1 MENSYHYFKHFPDER
16 NIANLPWMIAL
27 SRRKAG
33 LPSSIDNVARTTC
46 TNRTSY
52 KLKSIDREGRSS
64 SETEAWNKVLDHG
77 EIQARVRAVQMH
89 LNCIT
94 TLKALPITY
103 SCCEQRPFPAAAV
116 VPQGYH
122 TDEYERE
129 WIYEQALP
137 CVWLV
142 GIILQMMKKPAHSK
156 SQLGT
161 S

>member
-129 WIYEQALP
+129 WIYDTGAAM
-137 CVWLV
+137 C
-142 GIILQMMKKPAHSK
+142 IIGWDYLTNEKKAAHSK
-156 SQLGT
+156 
-161 S
+161 